1 VRVASFS
8 IIVPVR
14 LSDYV
19 ACSWT
24 YLYLRCVGLTY
35 YYYNLRQAG
44 YVFVFV
50 PVSTITRI

>member
-19 ACSWT
+19 ASPWT

-35 YYYNLRQAG
+35 DYYNLRQAG

-50 PVSTITRI
+50 PAGEHDY